1 MTELLAHNVAAHWA
15 QAAGVAGAAWL
26 AAAVLRLREPGFLLR
41 YWQGVLV
48 LLLLTPWLQ
57 PWRPVSAIPAGGG
70 SPPAGLEPAAAGVQL
85 PAAGSVAALP
95 ADGWSL
101 DPWTWVLGLAAAGA
115 VVRLAWLGA
124 GLARLGRLARAA
136 HRVAPPEPARE
147 FLARFGV
154 SAAFVQPPDVGMPC
168 SFGLFRPIVMLPVGF
183 HRLEP
188 AFQRAIVCH
197 ELVHVGRRDFAAAV
211 LEEVAAALLWFHP
224 WVWLIRRRVRLHR
237 EQVVDAAV
245 VRCTGDRRAY
255 VRCLVALAGHPR
267 ALGPAA
273 PMARSTELRARTD
286 ALFDKEGTMSKRRSA
301 VFATGLCA
309 ALGATVWTAAAT
321 VPLRAA
327 PVPPAPAAV
336 TIAVGGTLALGG
348 LEGPAPVAP
357 GSVAAPGAA
366 GGAPAMVR
374 PDGPAPVPPGP
385 AAVTA
390 AAGGAPAMVRSD
402 GPAPVPLGAAASVP
416 PSVTAAPP
424 GAAAAPPG
432 TAPTGPA
439 MQEPG
444 TGGRAT
450 RVENHFVLEFT
461 LPGGRL
467 PRVSSR
473 EGELTSITLQDVGTL
488 GFVARRRGA
497 AGGMVTVTVF
507 DTDSDPD
514 RELGAVD
521 VRIGGEPV
529 TLAGPVPIEIAVSG
543 IVYSASAGS
552 LPDGPEGRLARM
564 ARSIAENLARGD
576 EPGQADARART
587 AAVMEEL
594 RQALAAMADRLGSDE
609 TAAGELAQPFA
620 ELQERFAELQ
630 ELLAGR

>member
-1 MTELLAHNVAAHWA
+1 MTELLAQNVAAHWA

-57 PWRPVSAIPAGGG
+57 PWRPVSAIPAGGA
-70 SPPAGLEPAAAGVQL
+70 SPAAGLEPALARVDV

-154 SAAFVQPPDVGMPC
+154 SAAFVQPPDVDMPC

-183 HRLEP
+183 DRLEP
-188 AFQRAIVCH
+188 AFQRAAVCH
-197 ELVHVGRRDFAAAV
+197 ELVHVGRRDFAGAV

-224 WVWLIRRRVRLHR
+224 WVWLIRRRIRLHR

-301 VFATGLCA
+301 MLATGLCA
-309 ALGATVWTAAAT
+309 ALGVTVWTAAAT

-336 TIAVGGTLALGG
+336 TIAVGGDLALGG
-348 LEGPAPVAP
+348 LE
-357 GSVAAPGAA
+357 PGAA
-366 GGAPAMVR
+366 A
-374 PDGPAPVPPGP
+374 VPPGP
-385 AAVTA
+385 ARATAAVGAALALIRSGSPAPAPSRPAAGVPPNVTA
-390 AAGGAPAMVRSD
+390 TPS
-402 GPAPVPLGAAASVP
+402 PGAAASSP
-416 PSVTAAPP
+416 AP
-424 GAAAAPPG
+424 GA
-432 TAPTGPA
+432 APTGPA

-444 TGGRAT
+444 TSGTAP
-450 RVENHFVLEFT
+450 RVRNNFLLELT
-461 LPGGRL
+461 LPGGRR
-467 PRVSSR
+467 PRISSP
-473 EGELTSITLQDVGTL
+473 EGELTSISLQDAGTL

-497 AGGMVTVTVF
+497 AGGLVTVTVF
-507 DTDSDPD
+507 DMDSDPD

-521 VRIGGEPV
+521 VRVGGEPV
-529 TLAGPVPIEIAVSG
+529 TFAGPVPIDIAVSG

-552 LPDGPEGRLARM
+552 LPEGRDTLLAQM
-564 ARSIAENLARGD
+564 ARAIAENISQGY
-576 EPGQADARART
+576 EPEQASARART
-587 AAVMEEL
+587 AVIMEEL
-594 RQALAAMADRLGSDE
+594 QQALAAMADRLGNDE
-609 TAAGELAQPFA
+609 TEAGELTQPFA